1 MSDIHHI
8 GFLYDDSGD
17 PIVGATVQ
25 AYVKDSCTTA
35 GSSTT
40 TNSDGKW
47 SITTTS
53 DNQLD
58 IKITSGSSV
67 RYRKFSDAIQ
77 VSEIEVGTFNIR
89 EAQTAQVYTIA
100 PGSISADRTLTL
112 PAATGDDT
120 LASLGMA
127 QTFSAAQAFTGTVTV
142 GTDGSGTDVIF
153 YSGTAGDNLTW
164 PSTCRVSTTTMR
176 WALTFGQGT

>member
-25 AYVKDSCTTA
+25 AYVKDSTTTA

-67 RYRKFSDAIQ
+67 RFRKFSDAIQ

-89 EAQTAQVYTIA
+89 ESQTAQVYTIA

-112 PAATGDDT
+112 PAATGSDT
-120 LASLGMA
+120 LASLGLA
-127 QTFSAAQAFTGTVTV
+127 QTFSAAQT
-142 GTDGSGTDVIF
+142 
-153 YSGTAGDNLTW
+153 YSAGI
-164 PSTCRVSTTTMR
+164 
-176 WALTFGQGT
+176 ALFLKVR